1 MSKNECFINQVKK
14 NTSELFTVLKI
25 IPVGILALFV
35 MLLPAWIGL
44 IAPFFISDPVMKA
57 LTTIVMVVIG
67 IIWSATIGIPLVN
80 CYIVKL
86 PGSES

>member
-1 MSKNECFINQVKK
+1 MTKNACFVKQVKK

-25 IPVGILALFV
+25 IPIGLFALFV

-44 IAPFFISDPVMKA
+44 MSIFFINDVVMRA
-57 LTTIVMVVIG
+57 LITIVMVTAG